1 MLQLEM
7 SGAPSISALEVLS
20 VAGSGLSR
28 AGHKMQNWLDK
39 ERISKILGSIPN

>member
-7 SGAPSISALEVLS
+7 CGGPSVSALELLS
-20 VAGSGLSR
+20 MAGSGFSR

-39 ERISKILGSIPN
+39 KG